1 MNYDYDCIIIGAGLS
16 GLAAGIRLAHFGKKV
31 AICERHNRLGGLN
44 SYYSRGGIDLET
56 GLHGMTN
63 FARRDA
69 AKSLPLLKLL
79 RQLRIPYDS
88 LLARE
93 QNFSLIKFPDKTLR
107 FSNDFSEF
115 ETSIADNFPH
125 QIDQFREL
133 DKFIM
138 AFDEVNLNNAF
149 CSARKIVNEYLDDP
163 LLIDMLFCP
172 LMFYG
177 SAIPEDMDWSQFVI
191 MYKSILKEGF
201 FRPAGQGIKTILSVL
216 EERFVSSGGELR
228 LNCGIAN
235 IHTAGASVATLTT
248 DRGETISAKQ
258 ILSSAGLVETLT
270 MCRPQSPAI
279 KQLPCGE
286 LGYLETMVVPAT
298 QVDLSSHR
306 ETIIFYC
313 NSDKFSYKSPLGAVD
328 TTSGVICFPHNF
340 QFNSDDQ
347 RPQPMVRATVLAN
360 SSQWLAMDAESYQ
373 RHKTTAMSA
382 LFDQV
387 EQVTG
392 IESLTDEAQ
401 LIDAFTPRTILR
413 YTGHLNGAIY
423 GCPEKVR
430 NGQTEYD
437 NLFICGTDQGFLG
450 ITGAMLS
457 GISIANMYLLR

>member
-44 SYYSRGGIDLET
+44 SYYSRAGLELET

-63 FARRDA
+63 FARRDGL
-69 AKSLPLLKLL
+69 KSLPLLKLL

-88 LLARE
+88 LMPRE

-107 FSNDFSEF
+107 FSNEFNEF
-115 ETSIADNFPH
+115 ENSIAENFPH
-125 QIDQFREL
+125 QIDRFRAL
-133 DKFIM
+133 DKAIM
-138 AFDEVNLNNAF
+138 AFDEVNLNNPF
-149 CSARKIVNEYLDDP
+149 CSARQTVAEYIDDP

-201 FRPAGQGIKTILSVL
+201 FRPAGEGIKTILNIL
-216 EERFVSSGGELR
+216 KERFISSGGELR
-228 LNCGIAN
+228 LSCGIAKIN
-235 IHTAGASVATLTT
+235 TDNAAVANLIT
-248 DRGETISAKQ
+248 DKGETILAKQ
-258 ILSSAGLVETLT
+258 VLSSAGLVETLT
-270 MCRPQSPAI
+270 MCAPQPAALQQFSP
-279 KQLPCGE
+279 GE
-286 LGYLETMVVPAT
+286 LGYLETMVAPAAEL
-298 QVDLSSHR
+298 DLSAHQ
-306 ETIIFYC
+306 ETIVFYC
-313 NSDKFSYKSPLGAVD
+313 NSDKFSYKRPDSLVD
-328 TTSGVICFPHNF
+328 TSSGVICFPHNF
-340 QFNSDDQ
+340 QFNADDQ
-347 RPQPMVRATVLAN
+347 LPEPMVRATVLAN
-360 SSQWLAMDAESYQ
+360 SPQWLAMDDEAYQ
-373 RHKTTAMSA
+373 RHKAIATSA
-382 LFDQV
+382 VFRQV
-387 EQVTG
+387 EQLTG
-392 IESLTDEAQ
+392 IQALTANAR

-423 GCPEKVR
+423 GSPEKVR
-430 NGQTEYD
+430 NGKTQYD